1 MNLLQ
6 ALRYAFQ
13 GLFAT
18 PDSWSHLG
26 PILMNHTPVHE
37 NHNPDL
43 LDIIPWGSKKL
54 IEVGC
59 SSGALAREFK
69 KLSPNCHYL
78 GIEIDP
84 AYAELALR
92 YCDQSQVLD
101 IETAGD
107 AFWKE
112 NADRDCWIFGDT
124 LEHLK
129 DPWRVLR
136 QVRSIMPK
144 NACIAACIPN
154 AQHWSLQAKLSIGD
168 FRYEDTGLLD
178 RTHLRFFSRQ
188 TILEMFNDA
197 GFTVTACIPRIFHE
211 PPRERFLPVI
221 EQLAKLAGANPQ
233 TSVDDAM
240 PLQYVVSAA
249 PR

>member
-1 MNLLQ
+1 MNQ
-6 ALRYAFQ
+6 
-13 GLFAT
+13 
-18 PDSWSHLG
+18 
-26 PILMNHTPVHE
+26 TPVHE
-37 NHNPDL
+37 IHNPDL
-43 LDIIPWGSKKL
+43 LDIIPWGASKL

-69 KLSPNCHYL
+69 KTSPNCHYI

-84 AYAELALR
+84 TYAKLAER

-101 IETAGD
+101 IEAADD
-107 AFWKE
+107 AFWKA

-136 QVRSIMPK
+136 QVRSVMSPK
-144 NACIAACIPN
+144 GCIAACIPN
-154 AQHWSLQAKLSIGD
+154 VQHWSMQAKLSIGD

-178 RTHLRFFSRQ
+178 KTHLRFFSRQ
-188 TILEMFNDA
+188 TILEMFNDT
-197 GFTVTACIPRIFHE
+197 GFTVVACIPRIFAD
-211 PPRERFLPVI
+211 PRSEQFLPLI
-221 EQLAKLAGANPQ
+221 EEFARLTGADPQ
-233 TSVDDAM
+233 MSVNDAM
-240 PLQYVVSAA
+240 PGQYVINAI